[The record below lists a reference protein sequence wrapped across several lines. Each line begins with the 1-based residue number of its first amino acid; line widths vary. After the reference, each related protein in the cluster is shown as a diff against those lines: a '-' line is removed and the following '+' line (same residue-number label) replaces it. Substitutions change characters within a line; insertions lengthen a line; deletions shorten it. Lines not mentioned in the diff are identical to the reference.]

1 MMPGIMLVASRPVAG
16 APSLTLDN
24 TSLALDYERASATRQ
39 FAAGQRLVADL
50 AIEPGERVLDVGCG
64 TGLLAQHI
72 ADRVGLAGRVLGVDP
87 LPLRIGLAT
96 SRARDNLAFELGDA
110 NDLGRLA
117 DGSFDV
123 VVLNSVFHWLPDKT
137 GPMLGFWRVLRPGG
151 RLGIGTAL
159 KGHMNE
165 MQQIGRAVLAE
176 PPFDRYPRSRESI
189 TFRVDADEL
198 RALCQTTGFQPRM
211 VEVREQEYRHA
222 DPEAVIRF
230 SEASSFGN
238 FLGHLPAELREP
250 ARQRVRERLAA
261 LMTSD
266 GIAIHGRRLVA
277 VAERR
282 H

>member
-72 ADRVGLAGRVLGVDP
+72 ADRVGPAGRELGVDP

-198 RALCQTTGFQPRM
+198 RALLQTTGFQPLL
-211 VEVREQEYRHA
+211 VEQRASSVRH
-222 DPEAVIRF
+222 DGPEDALRAM
-230 SEASSFGN
+230 EANSFGN
-238 FLGHLPAELREP
+238 LLGHLPAELRE
-250 ARQRVRERLAA
+250 AARARLRQRLASIVGA
-261 LMTSD
+261 D
-266 GIAIHGRRLVA
+266 GILSPRRGIVA

-282 H
+282 